1 MKRKRVR
8 GERWGERG
16 RVRDGER
23 GNRNKFLSNQF
34 ASPLRRSAE
43 EDELLYLAAGASSTA

>member
-23 GNRNKFLSNQF
+23 GKQEQIFIKSVCEPSVEVSGGR
-34 ASPLRRSAE
+34 
-43 EDELLYLAAGASSTA
+43 